1 MQLALSPVKYGGIVL
16 SVEGTT
22 VSIAGYM
29 NSLQP
34 GEFMQPFI
42 RELNQEIINNGIRS
56 INLDLTNLAFLN
68 SAGIREIVDWILM
81 LDTLPEH
88 QRYSIHII
96 YSSRYL
102 WQESSISTFV
112 FLNTDF
118 ISKEII

>member
-1 MQLALSPVKYGGIVL
+1 MQLILSPVKCGGILL
-16 SVEGTT
+16 SAEGTT
-22 VSIAGYM
+22 VTISGYM
-29 NSLQP
+29 DSLSP
-34 GEFMQPFI
+34 GDFMQPFI
-42 RELNQEIINNGIRS
+42 RELNKEIIKYKVKS
-56 INLDLTNLAFLN
+56 ITLNIIDLAFLN

-81 LDTLPEH
+81 LDTLPEE

-118 ISKEII
+118 VSKEIV